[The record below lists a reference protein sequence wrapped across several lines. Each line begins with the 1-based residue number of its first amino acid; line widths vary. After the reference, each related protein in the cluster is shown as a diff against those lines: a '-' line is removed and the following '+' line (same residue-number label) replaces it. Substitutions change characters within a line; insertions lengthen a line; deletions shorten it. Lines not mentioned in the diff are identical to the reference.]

1 MRHDVAH
8 ALSTVDGRALRRGHL
23 IVLCKTL
30 TAEAL
35 AAYFGGPLCHISFA
49 ELCCGSTVAE
59 LETLLT
65 EVLSLEASCSM
76 TGVLLRLLEPF

>member
-1 MRHDVAH
+1 M
-8 ALSTVDGRALRRGHL
+8 RRGHL

-35 AAYFGGPLCHISFA
+35 AACFGGPLSHISVA
-49 ELCCGSTVAE
+49 ELGSTVAE
-59 LETLLT
+59 FETSLT

-76 TGVLLRLLEPF
+76 TGVLLRLLEPFEGIGRPAVAG

>member
-49 ELCCGSTVAE
+49 ELGSTVAE
-59 LETLLT
+59 LETSLT
-65 EVLSLEASCSM
+65 EVLSHEAHQ
-76 TGVLLRLLEPF
+76 GPAAP

>member
-49 ELCCGSTVAE
+49 EHGSTVAE
-59 LETLLT
+59 LETSLT